1 MPRKT
6 DRFIVTPQP
15 VEQLVYHDLPKPKL
29 QGRTVKKMMDNSL
42 VPEADMTVFGGSR
55 IELRHHPL
63 KVIIHPH
70 KHEVSELYVIL
81 EDLVLEVILDGERHE
96 VTGPAC
102 VFIPA
107 GMTHSFRV
115 LGGSGYILAIVR
127 AGKYE

>member
-15 VEQLVYHDLPKPKL
+15 VEQLVYHDLAKRK
-29 QGRTVKKMMDNSL
+29 QEGRTVQKMMDSSL
-42 VPEADMTVFGGSR
+42 VPEADMTVMGGNR
-55 IELRHHPL
+55 IELKEHPL
-63 KVIIHPH
+63 KAIIEPH

-107 GMTHSFRV
+107 GMTHTFRILV
-115 LGGSGYILAIVR
+115 GSGCVLAILR